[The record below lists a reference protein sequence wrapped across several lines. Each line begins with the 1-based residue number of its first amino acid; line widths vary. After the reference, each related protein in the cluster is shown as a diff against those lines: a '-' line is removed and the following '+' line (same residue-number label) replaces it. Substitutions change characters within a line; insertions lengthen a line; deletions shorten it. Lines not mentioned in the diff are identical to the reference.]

1 MQLPVSRET
10 RLVKSFR
17 NSWDYLDDG
26 FWIGPAV
33 TVMQGTHIKIW
44 EPSGTF
50 QCGSQ
55 PMTLG
60 NTGNIWTFNVYIT
73 FKSLKHRD
81 KEKEREREKEFYPTV
96 VYIQEA

>member
-1 MQLPVSRET
+1 
-10 RLVKSFR
+10 
-17 NSWDYLDDG
+17 
-26 FWIGPAV
+26 
-33 TVMQGTHIKIW
+33 
-44 EPSGTF
+44 
-50 QCGSQ
+50 
-55 PMTLG
+55 MTLG